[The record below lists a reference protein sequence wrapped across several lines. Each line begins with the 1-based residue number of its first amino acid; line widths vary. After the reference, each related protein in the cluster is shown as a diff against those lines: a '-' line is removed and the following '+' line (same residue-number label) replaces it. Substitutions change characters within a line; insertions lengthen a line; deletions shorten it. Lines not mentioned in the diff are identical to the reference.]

1 MDTRIHTPACLIQRP
16 EGNCDL
22 CTWILGHGYTAA
34 TPRGESR
41 PRHHTLP
48 KRQRAGRAQE
58 RAACSLAH
66 AQAERLHEQG
76 HALVARRQ
84 LLDGPQRLPIRLG
97 IWMGT
102 ELDES
107 EDRMVVSLLHIP
119 QVGLIEGYG
128 LEAEEPSEALEGNHE
143 ALEMQSR
150 RNQDAIKTQSR
161 RNQEALEMQSRRNR
175 GALRGRQ
182 RALHQR
188 LVIRGSS
195 LLHAYPM
202 SCRPVS
208 HVHKPVWAGTPAC
221 PANHALGH
229 NGPVASAIGI
239 VRGARSRLIHR
250 DP

>member
-1 MDTRIHTPACLIQRP
+1 MIHTPACLIQRP

-22 CTWILGHGYTAA
+22 CTWIRGHGYTADM
-34 TPRGESR
+34 PRGESR

-58 RAACSLAH
+58 RAACSLAY

-119 QVGLIEGYG
+119 QVGLID
-128 LEAEEPSEALEGNHE
+128 
-143 ALEMQSR
+143 R
-150 RNQDAIKTQSR
+150 
-161 RNQEALEMQSRRNR
+161 
-175 GALRGRQ
+175 
-182 RALHQR
+182 
-188 LVIRGSS
+188 
-195 LLHAYPM
+195 
-202 SCRPVS
+202 
-208 HVHKPVWAGTPAC
+208 
-221 PANHALGH
+221 
-229 NGPVASAIGI
+229 
-239 VRGARSRLIHR
+239 
-250 DP
+250 

>member
-1 MDTRIHTPACLIQRP
+1 MTRLIPRSPFHLMDTRIHTPACLIQRP

-22 CTWILGHGYTAA
+22 CTWIRGHAA
-34 TPRGESR
+34 IPRTCREARAARATTRCQRGNAPAALRSA
-41 PRHHTLP
+41 PRA
-48 KRQRAGRAQE
+48 RDSAGRAWDSAGRAQE

-128 LEAEEPSEALEGNHE
+128 LEAEELSEALEGNQE
-143 ALEMQSR
+143 AREIC
-150 RNQDAIKTQSR
+150 NQDAIEGTQRPSAGTSS
-161 RNQEALEMQSRRNR
+161 EAR
-175 GALRGRQ
+175 
-182 RALHQR
+182 HQR
-188 LVIRGSS
+188 LVTPSRVPNELQARLPRTQTSLGRHPRLPSQPCPGS
-195 LLHAYPM
+195 
-202 SCRPVS
+202 
-208 HVHKPVWAGTPAC
+208 
-221 PANHALGH
+221 
-229 NGPVASAIGI
+229 
-239 VRGARSRLIHR
+239 
-250 DP
+250 

>member
-22 CTWILGHGYTAA
+22 CTWIRGHGYTADM
-34 TPRGESR
+34 PRGESR

-143 ALEMQSR
+143 ALEIC
-150 RNQDAIKTQSR
+150 NQDAIEGHS
-161 RNQEALEMQSRRNR
+161 EAVS
-175 GALRGRQ
+175 G
-182 RALHQR
+182 HF
-188 LVIRGSS
+188 IRGSS
-195 LLHAYPM
+195 
-202 SCRPVS
+202 SE
-208 HVHKPVWAGTPAC
+208 
-221 PANHALGH
+221 
-229 NGPVASAIGI
+229 
-239 VRGARSRLIHR
+239 ARHSFTRTQ
-250 DP
+250 